1 MGCWNETCHLSNLPI
16 QCGDEVVVIVYA
28 ESYGFEYGSKIGYYN
43 YYPNSLYSP
52 FLPPIYGGKYN
63 DYGGIEG
70 DNLEESNKI
79 VMDCIKNFK
88 FIHDEKEIKFKSIEK
103 FISSIERSSCGSKE
117 GIFIRRINSKHRVRF
132 SMYHADIYRNL
143 VEAWNEG
150 KDREEKKETV
160 RKCFNSD
167 RIFSITRGGIP
178 YVEDFISYYLFSDLQ
193 KSDEF
198 ISRIIDISDFTYILG
213 CLRKGYS
220 CITGHGSQNTDLEL
234 HFFLN
239 NLIRKHILEKMKT
252 SLKDYC
258 DDEEFDNK
266 YDLEN
271 NPITDEIVIEYLEKH
286 KTDIL

>member
-1 MGCWNETCHLSNLPI
+1 MGSWNETCHLSNLPI
-16 QCGDEVVVIVYA
+16 ECGDEVVVIVYA
-28 ESYGFEYGSKIGYYN
+28 ENYGFEYGSNMEYCT

-63 DYGGIEG
+63 DCGGIEG

-88 FIHDEKEIKFKSIEK
+88 FIQNGKEITFESIEK
-103 FISSIERSSCGSKE
+103 FIERLSRSSE
-117 GIFIRRINSKHRVRF
+117 DGIFIRRVNSKHRVGF
-132 SMYHADIYRNL
+132 SIYHADIYRCL

-160 RKCFNSD
+160 RKCFNPD
-167 RIFSITRGGIP
+167 RLYYIQ
-178 YVEDFISYYLFSDLQ
+178 YVEDFISDYLFSDLP

-213 CLRKGYS
+213 CLRRGYS
-220 CITGHGSQNTDLEL
+220 CITGCGSQNTDLEL

-239 NLIRKHILEKMKT
+239 NLVRRHIIEKMKT
-252 SLKDYC
+252 SL
-258 DDEEFDNK
+258 DE
-266 YDLEN
+266 DL
-271 NPITDEIVIEYLEKH
+271 ITDEIVIEYLEEH